1 MRLDFVVPTLNAER
15 DLAACLQSIRRAM
28 RPGDG
33 LVVVDNGS
41 ADRTVEIGRALGA
54 PVVAAPGETIGAL
67 RNIGAR
73 ETGGEALAFVDADCV
88 LDAGWRDAVER
99 ALDDPRVAATGAK
112 YLVPDGARWIESA
125 WFSQRRRRAGPAS
138 YINSGNLVVRR
149 QAFSAVGGF
158 AEDLWTGEDAELG
171 LRLAQAG
178 FLVFEDPR
186 IAAVHLGNPKT
197 LRAFYRKQRWH
208 AAGMLGTFRRSWW
221 DKPLVMTCLFGAS
234 LCAGAALLPLTAR
247 GAAWG
252 VAAAALVCW
261 APAACA
267 LYRAAECRD
276 GRRAPALFV
285 LYAVYLAARLSALA
299 GAVLAPARRP
309 RRG

>member
-1 MRLDFVVPTLNAER
+1 MKVDFVVPTLNAER
-15 DLAACLQSIRRAM
+15 DLPACLASIRRAM

-41 ADRTVEIGRALGA
+41 SDRTCEIARAFGA
-54 PVVAAPGETIGAL
+54 ALVSAPGETIGAL
-67 RNIGAR
+67 RNIGVRGAS
-73 ETGGEALAFVDADCV
+73 GDAAAFVDADCV
-88 LDAGWRDAVER
+88 LADDWREAVER
-99 ALDDPRVAATGAK
+99 VLADPRVAATGSK
-112 YLVPDGARWIESA
+112 YRVPDGARWIERA
-125 WFSQRRRRAGPAS
+125 WFSQRRRRPGPAS

-149 QAFSAVGGF
+149 EAFVAVGGF

-178 FLVFEDPR
+178 RLVFEDPA

-197 LRAFYRKQRWH
+197 LRAFFRKQRWH
-208 AAGMLGTFRRSWW
+208 AAGMLGTFRRSRR
-221 DKPLVMTCLFGAS
+221 DKPLLMTCLFGAS
-234 LCAGAALLPLTAR
+234 LCVGGAVLPLAARDAAWALASAALA
-247 GAAWG
+247 
-252 VAAAALVCW
+252 CW

-267 LYRAAECRD
+267 FYRAAECRD
-276 GRRAPALFV
+276 GRHAPALFV

-299 GAVLAPARRP
+299 GAVFRPARRP